1 MYIISDRNFTD
12 IKFWQNIWPFVT
24 ISDHRYLNHIFFCYM
39 ALLSCYRDC
48 TIRFRPKMSGDQLHS
63 MWTAALILWKK
74 YSRTYSFPL
83 GNFFGKNIL
92 TIFIKL
98 RGEICRLQATPK
110 NNGDGCSL
118 TKWPVFEASSKHSL
132 MILYV
137 DWGTRYYIGHMV

>member
-1 MYIISDRNFTD
+1 MEYIGTD
-12 IKFWQNIWPFVT
+12 ILFELMAFIQNLVV
-24 ISDHRYLNHIFFCYM
+24 SV
-39 ALLSCYRDC
+39 
-48 TIRFRPKMSGDQLHS
+48 DQLHS

-132 MILYV
+132 MIRK
-137 DWGTRYYIGHMV
+137 DWHKIAKIVINTFFLQFFTRIHVECLKFHNLDAESQYQCF